1 MNNPMQTVVRVLQPI
16 WQPFLL
22 SDDPPPHFYLAVSGG
37 MDSMVL
43 LDAWYQSLMQAP
55 KSGAEKILQNTRVLH
70 IHHGLQSEAAQ
81 WLDFCQQQAAHYG
94 FAFYGVQVNIVA
106 EKLQKLGLEQAA
118 REARQQVFRER
129 LQDGDYLLTA
139 HHQQDQAET
148 LLLNLFRGSGVAG
161 LQGMQTKRYFRLQ
174 TGVAKMCRPFLE
186 LSHNL
191 LYRYA
196 QAQKLSWQEDPSNR
210 DLKFRRNFVR
220 HQLLPIVKSHW
231 PKAEVKLAETA
242 HWMQEANTLLSQLAE
257 QDLASCQSKHLPASN
272 LMSETHWLTLES
284 LKALTLA
291 RQKNTLRHWIAQ
303 VTGLAPSAQQLQNI
317 LQQIVNNPNPQAQPK
332 IQMGCWWARGFQ
344 NRLFLLKNSGLQN
357 KALGDV
363 FKYLVKDKR
372 FQVHSTE
379 LENLSKLNWQA
390 YQQAKQSP
398 SFTASDRYK
407 KWFQQNKIPPWQ
419 RVDWPGA
426 WLGEQYVLAGM
437 SELKG
442 IHYSLE

>member
-1 MNNPMQTVVRVLQPI
+1 MNSPMQTVARVLQPI

-22 SDDPPPHFYLAVSGG
+22 SDDTPPHFYLAVSGS

-43 LDAWYQSLMQAP
+43 LDAWHQSLIQAQQP
-55 KSGAEKILQNTRVLH
+55 GTEQILQNTRVLH
-70 IHHGLQSEAAQ
+70 IHHGLQSEADQ
-81 WLDFCQQQAAHYG
+81 WLDFCQQQASRYG
-94 FAFYGVQVNIVA
+94 VAFYGVQVNIAA

-118 REARQQVFRER
+118 REARRQVFRER

-161 LQGMQTKRYFRLQ
+161 LQGMQTKRHFRLQ

-186 LSHNL
+186 LSHDL

-196 QAQKLSWQEDPSNR
+196 QAQNLSWQEDPSNR

-220 HQLLPIVKSHW
+220 HQLLPMVKSHW
-231 PKAEVKLAETA
+231 PKAEAKLAETA

-272 LMSETHWLTLES
+272 LMPETHWLTLES
-284 LKALTLA
+284 LKALPLE
-291 RQKNTLRHWIAQ
+291 RQKNALRHWIAQ
-303 VTGLAPSAQQLQNI
+303 ITGLPPSTKQLENI
-317 LQQIVNNPNPQAQPK
+317 LKQIFNNPNPQSQPK
-332 IQMGCWWARGFQ
+332 IQVGCWWARSFK
-344 NRLFLLKNSGLQN
+344 NRLFLLKDS
-357 KALGDV
+357 ALKNNVLHGVFELLVEDV
-363 FKYLVKDKR
+363 R
-372 FQVHSTE
+372 FQVDSTE
-379 LENLSKLNWQA
+379 LENLSKLNWQT

-398 SFTASDRYK
+398 NFTASDRYK

-419 RVDWPGA
+419 RIDWPGV
-426 WLGEQYVLAGM
+426 WLGEQYILAGM

-442 IHYSLE
+442 VKVLHC